1 MSHCVPGRGDKGK
14 SNSTKE
20 ILMKGNILR
29 HPLFFSSVHFSML
42 SSSYVYG
49 EQCISPALR

>member
-29 HPLFFSSVHFSML
+29 HPLFFPLSILACSAAVMSMESNASVQH
-42 SSSYVYG
+42 
-49 EQCISPALR
+49 